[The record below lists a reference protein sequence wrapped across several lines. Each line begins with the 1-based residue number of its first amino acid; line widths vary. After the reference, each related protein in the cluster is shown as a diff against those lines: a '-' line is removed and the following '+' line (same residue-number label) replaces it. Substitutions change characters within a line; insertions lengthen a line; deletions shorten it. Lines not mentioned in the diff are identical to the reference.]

1 MDSIVLQMI
10 EAFKSLGYFGITL
23 ALTFEFIPAEV
34 VLPLAGYW
42 VYEGDRTLLLSILFG
57 SIGGVTGPLTVYAL
71 GRFGGRPLILK
82 YGKYFLIKE
91 AQVDKADAFF
101 QKYGGSIA
109 FFGRFVPGVRTAVS
123 LPCGMTKM
131 NVWAFMGYTFLAMF
145 PVTCV
150 YVYLGYRLGPKWED
164 AGGIFAEYANYL
176 IIPIVL
182 IVVFMFVRHRR
193 NKTKTLNK

>member
-1 MDSIVLQMI
+1 MNINNILT
-10 EAFKSLGYFGITL
+10 YF
-23 ALTFEFIPAEV
+23 EVIPAEV

-101 QKYGGSIA
+101 QKQHGIEYADGQH
-109 FFGRFVPGVRTAVS
+109 
-123 LPCGMTKM
+123 
-131 NVWAFMGYTFLAMF
+131 
-145 PVTCV
+145 
-150 YVYLGYRLGPKWED
+150 
-164 AGGIFAEYANYL
+164 GIFKEIGN
-176 IIPIVL
+176 
-182 IVVFMFVRHRR
+182 
-193 NKTKTLNK
+193 